1 MPEVDTRPL
10 DTARKLAEAGDLDG
24 AATIFAE
31 LAADPAEP
39 DRAQAA
45 VGLAVVLEE
54 SGDVPGARTAA
65 RTALGTG
72 HPEFAAQAAC
82 LLAGS
87 FEREDLIDQARA
99 AWQAA
104 LGVGNP
110 AYVPLAHMALARLA
124 TGDQEAEEALR
135 AALATADPEI
145 ASRAAQRLA
154 EVFLEEGEA
163 GEAAEVLLE
172 ALSVPEVA
180 DVPRLRVMLG
190 IAHLELACAEF
201 SAAIEERRRRR
212 DQRAGHRASG
222 AHAPAQGPRRGRRA
236 GVALRPGEHRR
247 GPRRRGPPPARPR
260 RLSPVRARALEHDA
274 RTRRGPALS
283 TGEWISPSNGR
294 LNHAEGSR
302 PQSRPRQRPSAWARL
317 IATMPPQ
324 ARSSPRVPALS
335 AAMAVSGM
343 PRPIEPSAIG
353 TEPLPP
359 LRGGEGE
366 RVGLGSG
373 GVHLGSHAA
382 GDALVEP
389 LDERLD
395 QSGLV
400 VRAEVP
406 AGLDG
411 GPHVLANILV
421 VRHSPILHASR
432 VTGIS
437 R

>member
-1 MPEVDTRPL
+1 MPEVQTRPL

-87 FEREDLIDQARA
+87 FEREDLTDQARA

-124 TGDQEAEEALR
+124 TGDYEEAEEELR

-172 ALSVPEVA
+172 ALSVPEAA

-201 SAAIEERRRRR
+201 SAAIEEGGDVRPARWPSSSW
-212 DQRAGHRASG
+212 RAPSRSG
-222 AHAPAQGPRRGRRA
+222 AATRTPSGCGATAWRAPTRTSPPRSVSGSTA
-236 GVALRPGEHRR
+236 TPEPEAASEGHEAD
-247 GPRRRGPPPARPR
+247 R
-260 RLSPVRARALEHDA
+260 RLAR
-274 RTRRGPALS
+274 
-283 TGEWISPSNGR
+283 
-294 LNHAEGSR
+294 
-302 PQSRPRQRPSAWARL
+302 
-317 IATMPPQ
+317 
-324 ARSSPRVPALS
+324 
-335 AAMAVSGM
+335 
-343 PRPIEPSAIG
+343 
-353 TEPLPP
+353 
-359 LRGGEGE
+359 
-366 RVGLGSG
+366 
-373 GVHLGSHAA
+373 
-382 GDALVEP
+382 
-389 LDERLD
+389 
-395 QSGLV
+395 
-400 VRAEVP
+400 
-406 AGLDG
+406 
-411 GPHVLANILV
+411 
-421 VRHSPILHASR
+421 
-432 VTGIS
+432 
-437 R
+437 

>member
-10 DTARKLAEAGDLDG
+10 HTARKLAEAGDLDG

-54 SGDVPGARTAA
+54 SGDVPGARAAA

-87 FEREDLIDQARA
+87 FEREDLVDQARA

-104 LGVGNP
+104 LGLGNP

-163 GEAAEVLLE
+163 GAAAEVLLE

-180 DVPRLRVMLG
+180 EVPRLRVMLG

-201 SAAIEERRRRR
+201 SAAVEEGGDVETSALAIE
-212 DQRAGHRASG
+212 
-222 AHAPAQGPRRGRRA
+222 
-236 GVALRPGEHRR
+236 L
-247 GPRRRGPPPARPR
+247 
-260 RLSPVRARALEHDA
+260 LA
-274 RTRRGPALS
+274 RTL
-283 TGEWISPSNGR
+283 
-294 LNHAEGSR
+294 
-302 PQSRPRQRPSAWARL
+302 
-317 IATMPPQ
+317 
-324 ARSSPRVPALS
+324 
-335 AAMAVSGM
+335 
-343 PRPIEPSAIG
+343 
-353 TEPLPP
+353 P
-359 LRGGEGE
+359 LRGRDEDAE
-366 RVGLGSG
+366 RVWSYGLESTDEE
-373 GVHLGSHAA
+373 LAA
-382 GDALVEP
+382 EVRL
-389 LDERLD
+389 RLD
-395 QSGLV
+395 
-400 VRAEVP
+400 RDA
-406 AGLDG
+406 
-411 GPHVLANILV
+411 
-421 VRHSPILHASR
+421 
-432 VTGIS
+432 
-437 R
+437 